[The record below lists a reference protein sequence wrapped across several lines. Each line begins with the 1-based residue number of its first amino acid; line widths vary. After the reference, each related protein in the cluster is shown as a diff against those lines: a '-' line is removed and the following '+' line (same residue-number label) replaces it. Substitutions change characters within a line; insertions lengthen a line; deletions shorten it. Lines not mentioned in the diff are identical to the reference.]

1 MSEVKAGL
9 ADGGDGGLI
18 GWLGPVTSFPKL
30 LILGEEPGEGGG
42 CRRRVKGRKKR
53 KLSRMGV
60 LGDLNDCQLCQCSGL
75 GKDGGGLSPPLYLQ
89 LLVLG
94 GGGGD

>member
-30 LILGEEPGEGGG
+30 LILGEETGEGGG
-42 CRRRVKGRKKR
+42 CRRGVKGRKKR
-53 KLSRMGV
+53 MIVSCVSVRSRGRME
-60 LGDLNDCQLCQCSGL
+60 GD
-75 GKDGGGLSPPLYLQ
+75 
-89 LLVLG
+89 
-94 GGGGD
+94 

>member
-18 GWLGPVTSFPKL
+18 GWLGPVTSFP
-30 LILGEEPGEGGG
+30 E
-42 CRRRVKGRKKR
+42 
-53 KLSRMGV
+53 
-60 LGDLNDCQLCQCSGL
+60 
-75 GKDGGGLSPPLYLQ
+75 

-94 GGGGD
+94 EETGEGEVVEGG

>member
-30 LILGEEPGEGGG
+30 LILGEETGEGGG

-53 KLSRMGV
+53 MIVSCVNVWSRGRME
-60 LGDLNDCQLCQCSGL
+60 GD
-75 GKDGGGLSPPLYLQ
+75 
-89 LLVLG
+89 
-94 GGGGD
+94 